1 VNIHPR
7 IAALLSAI
15 LIGGAVAYAFGST
28 LGGGLFMEDHF
39 FLQQIHRVGGVTRVV
54 EDLQGNWLG
63 FIGYPYYRPLVTA
76 SFALDHALF
85 DLAPWGYHLT
95 NLLLHFS
102 NALLVLIL
110 VRRLYPAGGRL
121 GALAAALLFAT
132 HPVHPNAVGWVA
144 ARSDMLVGLGTLGML
159 VAYQAAW
166 NSGRRIP
173 LVAGVGLFAL
183 AILSKESGVVA
194 LALVCLL
201 PAPVGWR
208 RRLMTLLPAV
218 ILVTA
223 YGAVHLAVVE
233 TGMNLQ
239 ENAWPASLSAGVR
252 LLAGQFLRVLEPTD
266 SRSLFIALWPAI
278 LLLPALAAVIRR
290 DGALALLFGGGA
302 LILGILPVVPIL
314 GNMDPAL
321 FPGYSRY
328 WYLAVIGLTVLAAL
342 SVGGAGRF
350 GFVFFLGFLVLAV
363 LNAGTSR
370 DRYDRDLGRPARM
383 ASAVAALVDREG
395 GGIEHER
402 INVFLRATGDRYA
415 GVHVNQLAVT
425 AAATRPFTSRDV
437 PIYPLTR
444 PELIELIRS
453 HGGHRGFLVVTL
465 DETTGQPVNPIA
477 FEACP
482 RWSGAT
488 EDGPYRLPV
497 GLFKDIDGQGR
508 SPLSFDVIRLEGVKG
523 VGRLLLQIETEN
535 RVFALDRLADG
546 VVTSLTYD
554 FRRDDEFLL
563 ARSVSRVRLETHSRP
578 DNPFKGV
585 PEVDRIVFGDLETRR
600 FLTAPAPGTSVS
612 VWPIAPRLR
621 FSEAT
626 PRELGFRLVTACGI
640 YPPIGDHPLRPRD
653 GIVEEARRRI
663 AVSTN
668 LGTGWFLVFCR
679 PPAPSSLDGA
689 PAFRMPLHPLRAA
702 PVR

>member
-7 IAALLSAI
+7 IAALLSVI
-15 LIGGAVAYAFGST
+15 LLGGAVAYGFGAT

-39 FLQQIHRVGGVTRVV
+39 FLREIHRVGGVTRVV

-63 FIGYPYYRPLVTA
+63 FVGYPYYRPMVTA

-85 DLAPWGYHLT
+85 GLAPWGYHLT
-95 NLLLHFS
+95 NVLLHFA

-159 VAYQAAW
+159 VAYQATW
-166 NSGRRIP
+166 SSGRRNP
-173 LVAGVGLFAL
+173 LLAGVGLFAL

-194 LALVCLL
+194 LALVFFL
-201 PAPVGWR
+201 PAAVGWR
-208 RRLMTLLPAV
+208 RRLMTLVPAV
-218 ILVTA
+218 ILVLA

-239 ENAWPASLSAGVR
+239 ENAWPASLSDGVR
-252 LLAGQFLRVLEPTD
+252 ILAGQFLRVLEPTA
-266 SRSLFIALWPAI
+266 SASPLIVLGPAI
-278 LLLPALAAVIRR
+278 LLLPAVVAVIRR
-290 DGALALLFGGGA
+290 DGALALLFGGA
-302 LILGILPVVPIL
+302 TLILGILPVVPIL

-342 SVGGAGRF
+342 SVGGAGRI

-363 LNAGTSR
+363 LNGGITR
-370 DRYDRDLGRPARM
+370 DRYQRDLGRPARM
-383 ASAVAALVDREG
+383 ATALAALLDREG
-395 GGIEHER
+395 GGIDHQR
-402 INVFLRATGDRYA
+402 INVFLRAAGDRYA
-415 GVHVNQLAVT
+415 GIHVNPLAVP
-425 AAATRPFTSRDV
+425 AAATRPFTSREV
-437 PIYPLTR
+437 PVYPLTQ
-444 PELIELIRS
+444 PELIELIRT

-465 DETTGQPVNPIA
+465 DETTGQPVIPIA
-477 FEACP
+477 FGACP
-482 RWSGAT
+482 RWSSVTA
-488 EDGPYRLPV
+488 DGPYRLPV
-497 GLFKDIDGQGR
+497 GLYKDVDGQGR
-508 SPLSFDVIRLEGVKG
+508 SPLSFDVIRLEGVQG

-535 RVFALDRLADG
+535 RVFARDRLADG

-554 FRRDDEFLL
+554 FRRDDGFLL

-578 DNPFKGV
+578 ENPFKGV
-585 PEVDRIVFGDLETRR
+585 PQVDRIAFRDLETRR
-600 FLTAPAPGTSVS
+600 FLTAPASGSPVS
-612 VWPIAPRLR
+612 VWPIPPRLHW
-621 FSEAT
+621 SEAT

-640 YPPIGDHPLRPRD
+640 YPPVGVYPLRPRD

-663 AVSTN
+663 AVSAH

-679 PPAPSSLDGA
+679 PPPPSSPDEA
-689 PAFRMPLHPLRAA
+689 PAFRVPLRPLRAA